1 MRRNVL
7 RPPTLSL
14 FVSSTSEEEVWR
26 SGTDP
31 FARHRRP
38 SLADWSAPV
47 VVKGVT
53 FWRRYFMAD
62 LYTCSCGNRTW
73 EIFDMGVRCKACQKE
88 YVALH
93 TPVKEFNSAVT
104 EELEEELAE

>member
-1 MRRNVL
+1 
-7 RPPTLSL
+7 
-14 FVSSTSEEEVWR
+14 
-26 SGTDP
+26 
-31 FARHRRP
+31 
-38 SLADWSAPV
+38 
-47 VVKGVT
+47 
-53 FWRRYFMAD
+53 MAD

-73 EIFDMGVRCKACQKE
+73 EIFDMGVRCTACQKE